1 MEALRVEGLSKDFG
15 GVRAVRDLSFRV
27 EVGEKLAIIGPNG
40 AGKTTLFNLLNGQLS
55 ATSGRIYL
63 FGQDITTMATHRRAH
78 LGQARSFQ
86 ITSLFLNLTVL
97 KNVQLALLGTR
108 PNRFHMFRPA
118 VVDVDLLAKAQGLL
132 ESIHLWGR
140 KDVPV
145 QDISY
150 GEQRKLEIALSL
162 ASKPRLL
169 LLDEPTCGLTAS
181 EGADFIDTIVNL
193 GADITVIL
201 VAHDMDIIFGVAS
214 RIMVLHYGR
223 IIADGVPEQIQAD
236 PKVKEVY
243 MGIEETTSNA
253 GAH

>member
-1 MEALRVEGLSKDFG
+1 MEALKVERLTKDFG
-15 GVRAVRDLSFRV
+15 GVRAVRDLSFSV
-27 EVGEKLAIIGPNG
+27 AVGEKLAIIGPNG

-55 ATSGRIYL
+55 ATAGRIYF
-63 FGQDITTMATHRRAH
+63 FGQDITTMPTHRRAH

-97 KNVQLALLGTR
+97 KNVLLALLGTQ
-108 PNRFHMFRPA
+108 PSRFHMFRPA
-118 VVDVDLLAKAQGLL
+118 LVDLDLLAKAEELL
-132 ESIHLWGR
+132 KSINLWER
-140 KDVPV
+140 RNVLV

-181 EGADFIDTIVNL
+181 EGADFIDTILNL

-201 VAHDMDIIFGVAS
+201 VAHDMDIIFGMAT
-214 RIMVLHYGR
+214 RIMVLHYGQ
-223 IIADGVPEQIQAD
+223 IIADGIPEEIQAD

-243 MGIEETTSNA
+243 MGMEEGSAHA

>member
-15 GVRAVRDLSFRV
+15 GVRAVHDVSFRV

-40 AGKTTLFNLLNGQLS
+40 AGKTTLFNLLNGQLP
-55 ATSGRIYL
+55 ATAGRIYL
-63 FGQDITTMATHRRAH
+63 FGQDITTTATHHRAH

-86 ITSLFLNLTVL
+86 IASLFLNLTVL
-97 KNVQLALLGTR
+97 KNVLLALLGTQ
-108 PNRFHMFRPA
+108 PSRFHIFRAA
-118 VVDVDLLAKAQGLL
+118 VADRPLLAKAQELL
-132 ESIHLWGR
+132 ESIDLWER
-140 KDVPV
+140 RDVPV
-145 QDISY
+145 QDVSH

-181 EGADFIDTIVNL
+181 EGADFINTILTL

-201 VAHDMDIIFGVAS
+201 VAHDMDIVFGVAT
-214 RIMVLHYGR
+214 RILVLHYGQ
-223 IIADGVPEQIQAD
+223 IIADGMPEEIQAD

-243 MGIEETTSNA
+243 MGIEEGSRDA
-253 GAH
+253 GAY